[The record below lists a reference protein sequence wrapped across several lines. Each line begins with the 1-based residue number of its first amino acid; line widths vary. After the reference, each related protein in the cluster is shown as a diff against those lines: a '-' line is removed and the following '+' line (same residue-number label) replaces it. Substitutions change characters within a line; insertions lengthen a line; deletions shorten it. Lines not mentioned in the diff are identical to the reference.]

1 MIRNLCLGMAGLLWA
16 AGTLMAQPLE
26 ASRRP
31 AATPASATFEELQRR
46 ATLGEM
52 VYVVNL
58 AGQETRGRIVGLSD
72 GSLTLRP
79 VVSGLSRTFAST
91 DVRRIEQRRKDSIMN
106 GVLIGA
112 GAGALAGYG
121 LGKSMD
127 SPNCS
132 GPVECGQGAM
142 VGAVGGA
149 VWGAVGGWLVDRLIQ
164 KRETIYLAPG
174 SK

>member
-1 MIRNLCLGMAGLLWA
+1 MIRVLCLGMVGMVFA
-16 AGTLMAQPLE
+16 ADALMAQSLNTPRTLVV
-26 ASRRP
+26 AP
-31 AATPASATFEELQRR
+31 AAATFEELQRR
-46 ATLGEM
+46 ATLGE
-52 VYVVNL
+52 VIYVVNL
-58 AGQETRGRIVGLSD
+58 AGQETRGRVVMVSP
-72 GSLTLRP
+72 GSLTLEADGARRQ
-79 VVSGLSRTFAST
+79 LAAA
-91 DVRRIEQRRKDSIMN
+91 DVGRIEQRRRDSIMN

-112 GAGALAGYG
+112 GAGGLAGYG

-149 VWGAVGGWLVDRLIQ
+149 VWGAVGGWLVDTLIR

>member
-1 MIRNLCLGMAGLLWA
+1 MGRSR
-16 AGTLMAQPLE
+16 PL
-26 ASRRP
+26 ACGRRLSGFFSGSLR
-31 AATPASATFEELQRR
+31 TLQRTLSYR
-46 ATLGEM
+46 A
-52 VYVVNL
+52 
-58 AGQETRGRIVGLSD
+58 D
-72 GSLTLRP
+72 P
-79 VVSGLSRTFAST
+79 VL
-91 DVRRIEQRRKDSIMN
+91 N

-132 GPVECGQGAM
+132 GAVECGQGAI

-149 VWGAVGGWLVDRLIQ
+149 VWGAAGGWLADALIR

>member
-1 MIRNLCLGMAGLLWA
+1 MIRILCIGMAGLLWA
-16 AGTLMAQPLE
+16 VGAAIAQPLD
-26 ASRRP
+26 APRRLSTSP
-31 AATPASATFEELQRR
+31 AAATFEELQRS
-46 ATLGEM
+46 ATPGEM
-52 VYVVNL
+52 VYVVDF
-58 AGQETRGRIVGLSD
+58 AGRETRGRLVMLSGGSITLDAD
-72 GSLTLRP
+72 GSRQR
-79 VVSGLSRTFAST
+79 LSAAAV
-91 DVRRIEQRRKDSIMN
+91 DRIERRRRDSVLN

-121 LGKSMD
+121 LGKSID

-149 VWGAVGGWLVDRLIQ
+149 VWGAVGGWLADALIR

>member
-1 MIRNLCLGMAGLLWA
+1 MMVRILCIGIGGLLWA
-16 AGTLMAQPLE
+16 AGAATAQPIDAL
-26 ASRRP
+26 RRLSTSP
-31 AATPASATFEELQRR
+31 AAATFEELQRSG
-46 ATLGEM
+46 TPGEM
-52 VYVVNL
+52 VYVVDL
-58 AGQETRGRIVGLSD
+58 AGRETRGRVVMLSQGSITVDAD
-72 GSLTLRP
+72 GARQRLAAAD
-79 VVSGLSRTFAST
+79 VV
-91 DVRRIEQRRKDSIMN
+91 RIDRRRKDPVLN

-132 GPVECGQGAM
+132 GAVECGQGAM

-149 VWGAVGGWLVDRLIQ
+149 VWGAVGGWLADALIR